1 MKDPAFLFYSKDFYE
16 GTRMML
22 PEERACY
29 IDLLIYQHQNGNIP
43 IDLKRVQLYCS
54 GINEAT
60 LKATLEAKFI
70 LNNDG
75 YYNER
80 LKNEILGREKF
91 KNNQSE
97 NGKVGQ
103 FWKKA
108 KQILKVKDFNK
119 LLQLRENKD
128 FILTFISENEINID
142 TLQGLLKHCL
152 NNKVNVSANENENEN
167 EIVKENEP
175 EIKIEKAEILT
186 KFDQDFELLI
196 EIFNDVRHTDF
207 KSTGTAAEGLKKNY
221 AYWLSVYSNEEI
233 ETAIRNIPNDK
244 FWKDKIT
251 PTILLRQKNSNKEAV
266 DYIGGLLN
274 QKSKNIAFS

>member
-175 EIKIEKAEILT
+175 QIKIEKAEILT